1 MIQINNSIN
10 NGIQIQTTSQTPNQ
24 QPIKQEFIPHSQP
37 PGAVGNAA
45 NTNSPGILVQKV
57 IKVCRIFRLKDKSNL
72 HLSKILKNI
81 VLKLCMPAL
90 ALKAAKQTL
99 FKIMEEKQRPWVG
112 SNHQPFG

>member
-1 MIQINNSIN
+1 MIEINNSIN

-57 IKVCRIFRLKDKSNL
+57 IKV
-72 HLSKILKNI
+72 
-81 VLKLCMPAL
+81 A
-90 ALKAAKQTL
+90 
-99 FKIMEEKQRPWVG
+99 
-112 SNHQPFG
+112 

>member
-57 IKVCRIFRLKDKSNL
+57 IKVCLIFRFRDET
-72 HLSKILKNI
+72 
-81 VLKLCMPAL
+81 
-90 ALKAAKQTL
+90 AKQRL
-99 FKIMEEKQRPWVG
+99 FKITKEKQRPWVG
-112 SNHQPFG
+112 SNHQPFD

>member
-57 IKVCRIFRLKDKSNL
+57 IKVCLIFQNYKL
-72 HLSKILKNI
+72 
-81 VLKLCMPAL
+81 LCMPAFGL
-90 ALKAAKQTL
+90 RTAKQTL
-99 FKIMEEKQRPWVG
+99 FKITEEKQRPWVG